1 MSLFLANLV
10 TGNLSK
16 ANLFWYR
23 SCCLSF
29 IGGKALKVGAHISAM
44 GSLVLYLI
52 LKKVLLRNEILFKT
66 EESMIYVND
75 DFHAI
80 ILIFFCQPA
89 HHTI

>member
-1 MSLFLANLV
+1 
-10 TGNLSK
+10 
-16 ANLFWYR
+16 
-23 SCCLSF
+23 
-29 IGGKALKVGAHISAM
+29 M

-80 ILIFFCQPA
+80 ILILFFVSRP
-89 HHTI
+89 TIPFRGPNCYTVSVTVLCLISEEES